1 MKKEEQK
8 VLSKEEIY
16 NLFGKRKI
24 NTKEF
29 ELVCQLNAKHYKH
42 KYYTSSFWSTIFIC

>member
-8 VLSKEEIY
+8 VLSNEEIY

-24 NTKEF
+24 NAKEF
-29 ELVCQLNAKHYKH
+29 ELDRVSQ
-42 KYYTSSFWSTIFIC
+42 KYLEDFSSMLTEKES

>member
-8 VLSKEEIY
+8 VLSNEEIY

-24 NTKEF
+24 NAKEF
-29 ELVCQLNAKHYKH
+29 ELVCQLNAKYPVS
-42 KYYTSSFWSTIFIC
+42 YTHLTLPTKA